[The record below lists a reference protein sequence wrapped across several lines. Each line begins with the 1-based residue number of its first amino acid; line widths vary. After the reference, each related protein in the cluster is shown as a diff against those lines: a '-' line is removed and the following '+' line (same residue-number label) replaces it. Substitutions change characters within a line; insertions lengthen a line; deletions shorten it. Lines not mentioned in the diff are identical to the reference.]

1 MRSRSAS
8 GASERPAGH
17 RPPRASRSDPP
28 AWDRIYDYGV
38 IGNLRT
44 AALVSKTGSID
55 WACLPRFADPSV
67 FGRLLD
73 GDSGGF
79 HLVAPVG
86 WKETTQRYL
95 PATNILRTHFLL
107 DGGRQFTLTDFM
119 PIDRSGSAVGPARI
133 LRHLEATG
141 GPVDVRVQAEPRFD
155 YGRAGNLRWQSS
167 SNGSVLAR
175 SGHSELR
182 LGSPAPWRLVDG
194 HAQSLVPLRS
204 GEEAWV
210 ELLWG
215 QGAPLSSPEVA
226 LRETTQFWR
235 GWVHKPDAPMHRS
248 AHVWHDW
255 VERSELLLKLLS
267 DRRTGAFVAAPT
279 TSLPEWPGG
288 PRNWDY
294 RYVWVRDAA
303 FAAQAF
309 IVLGHLHEAREY
321 VGWVL
326 GRMPEEGSRIPL
338 RTMYDV
344 SGDAPPSEE
353 QLPHWSGYAD
363 SRPVRIGNAAM
374 DQLQLDIFGEVI
386 GSAALLARIDPEYVH
401 ESWPR
406 IRRLVELAG
415 RLWTRRD
422 SGIWESRAAPAHYC
436 HSKLMCWVALERGAE
451 LADRFGEG
459 SLARRFQGGAAEI
472 RRVLLERGYD
482 EKLGGFVQGFDR
494 RWPDASL
501 LRVPM
506 VGFLPYTDPRV
517 QGTIR
522 LVENR
527 LTQGPFVYRYSASRS
542 LHGPEGAFLL
552 CSFWLIE
559 CLARS
564 GQRERA
570 IRHFRELLKVSGP
583 LRLFSEE
590 YDPDRRLPL
599 GNYPQAFTH
608 IGVLRAALAIG
619 AEPLVGARGGPAH
632 P

>member
-1 MRSRSAS
+1 MRSPSAS
-8 GASERPAGH
+8 ASPDPLVGR
-17 RPPRASRSDPP
+17 RPRAGGRPKLP
-28 AWDRIYDYGV
+28 AWNRIYDYGV

-44 AALVSKTGSID
+44 AVLVSKTGSID

-73 GDSGGF
+73 GRSGGF
-79 HLVAPVG
+79 HLVEPVG

-107 DGGRQFTLTDFM
+107 DGGRQLTLTDFM
-119 PIDRSGSAVGPARI
+119 PIDRNGSAVGPARI
-133 LRHLEATG
+133 LRHLAAVG
-141 GPVDVRVQAEPRFD
+141 GPVEVRVRAEPRFD
-155 YGRAGNLRWQSS
+155 YGRAAETRWLSG

-175 SGHSELR
+175 SGRYELR
-182 LGSPAPWRLVDG
+182 LGSPAPWRLEDD
-194 HAQSLVPLRS
+194 HAHSLVRLRA

-215 QGAPLSSPEVA
+215 QGAPLSSPDVA

-235 GWVHKPDAPMHRS
+235 GWVHKPDAPMHRA

-267 DRRTGAFVAAPT
+267 DRQTGAFVAAPT

-309 IVLGHLHEAREY
+309 IVMGHLHEAREY
-321 VGWVL
+321 VRWVL
-326 GRMPEEGSRIPL
+326 GRMPEEGVRIPL
-338 RTMYDV
+338 RTLYDL
-344 SGDAPPSEE
+344 SGDAPPAE
-353 QLPHWSGYAD
+353 QQLDHWSGYAD

-386 GSAALLARIDPEYVH
+386 GSAALLAQIDPDYVR
-401 ESWPR
+401 EAWPR
-406 IRRLVELAG
+406 LRRLAELAA

-422 SGIWESRAAPAHYC
+422 SGIWESRAAPAHYT
-436 HSKLMCWVALERGAE
+436 HSKLMCWVAVERGAE

-459 SLARRFQGGAAEI
+459 TLARKFQVEAAEI
-472 RRVLLERGYD
+472 RRVLLERGFD

-506 VGFLPYTDPRV
+506 VGFLPYSDPKV

-522 LVENR
+522 LVEER
-527 LTQGPFVYRYSASRS
+527 LARGPFVYRYAAGRS

-564 GQRERA
+564 GQRDRA
-570 IRHFRELLKVSGP
+570 VRLFRELLKIAGP

-590 YDPDRRLPL
+590 YDPERGMPL

-608 IGVLRAALAIG
+608 IGLLRAALAIG
-619 AEPLVGARGGPAH
+619 AEAPLGARPVR